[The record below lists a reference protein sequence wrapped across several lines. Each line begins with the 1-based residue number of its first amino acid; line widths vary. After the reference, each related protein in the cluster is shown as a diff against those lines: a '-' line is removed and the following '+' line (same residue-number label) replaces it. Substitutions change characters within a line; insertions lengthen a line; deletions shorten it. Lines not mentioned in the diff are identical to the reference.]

1 MVTFDEIAR
10 DLSEKLKGERA
21 EIRLSSFSGSEKG
34 LLTSALKGKVKG
46 PLVVVAKDRADA
58 EKRMND
64 LAFFM
69 GGERDAFAWFPAST
83 LVPLKSLSYQS
94 DTVAE
99 RMRIL
104 NLLAAGDAPDILVV
118 TPETLIQR
126 LIPKSELLDF
136 TDIVMVNED
145 VDLDAL
151 VSKFIAGGYT
161 RTAIVEEP
169 GDFSVRGGIIDFFS
183 PMYAHPVRM
192 ELFGDTVE
200 SLRFFAVASQRK
212 IDSLTEALIVPA
224 RETILKRQDMDEI
237 VNRVRKEA
245 SLCNVPVSKVRN
257 IVDLIKGEGGAGET
271 ENLLPL
277 VYPEPDTLFDYLPP
291 STVFVLDGADEIRQ
305 TAVDFF
311 EKAERGYLRALS
323 DKRLCVSPERLYLS
337 WEKVEAGLVRFRR
350 ITCHEFQ
357 VEPGRAGVHH
367 HHALHF
373 AIGENRA
380 VSSELKTR
388 STVDNPL
395 LPLVQWIEEK
405 KEGGFTTL
413 MAVSTRS
420 QAERLRELL
429 RPYGIDPPVFEHIP
443 DVQRTR
449 GMVLVCIGLVSCG
462 FVWPE
467 TGLALIT
474 EDEIFG
480 AKRRVNRSAARIKG
494 KEFLSFSELKE
505 GDFVV
510 HSEHGIGR
518 YEGISKITFKGVTGD
533 FLHVVYK
540 DDDKLY
546 LPVERMGMIQKYIGA
561 EGYVPVMDKMGGKSW
576 DKVKEKAKREVEKIA
591 GELLNLY
598 AERKVRPGFAYSQAD
613 SYFRDFEAGFE
624 YEETPGQIAAIE
636 DVAADMEKDTP
647 MDRLVCGDVG
657 YGKTEVALRA
667 AFKAVNDGK
676 QVAVLVPTT
685 ILAEQHL
692 KTFTERFQRY
702 PVQVAGL
709 SRFKTRGKQNEIVEA
724 LAQGKVDVVVGTHRL
739 LSEDIRFKDLGL
751 VVVDE
756 EQRFGVKHKERLK
769 KLRNTV
775 DVLTLTATPIPRTL
789 HMAMTG
795 IRDISVITTPPEKRQ
810 AIITYVSELDDA
822 VIAEGIRR
830 ELERKGQVFF
840 VHNHVK
846 SIDRMSDHLKE
857 LVPEVRTAV
866 AHGQMNEKDLEKVM
880 MQFVNREID
889 VLVCTTIIESGLD
902 IPAAN
907 TMFINKADRF
917 GLAQMYQL
925 RGRIGRGE
933 EQAYAYLFIPEDS
946 ALSRDARKRLRVLM
960 DYSDLG
966 AGFQIAM
973 SDLQIRG
980 GGAALGASQS
990 GHIAAVGYDMF
1001 LRLMEEAM
1009 SDIKGEP
1016 QVEELTPEINFHLSA
1031 YFPEEYIPSLD
1042 QRLMIY
1048 RRLSGFS
1055 DLKDLSDLRDELT
1068 DRYGEMPEE
1077 AQNMLLKVMLKI
1089 MAVKAGIKRL
1099 DVSAQQ
1105 MNVYFSERHQ
1115 KNPQNIVNLVTPE
1128 PDRFELTPECVLK
1141 AKLPKSGTSALLVH
1155 VKKILKDIAR
1165 HVNG

>member
-1 MVTFDEIAR
+1 MLTIDDIGREF
-10 DLSEKLKGERA
+10 SERLKADRA
-21 EIRLSSFSGSEKG
+21 VLRLSSFSGSEKNLVTG
-34 LLTSALKGKVKG
+34 TLKGRVKG
-46 PLVVVAKDRADA
+46 PVVVVARDRADA
-58 EKRMND
+58 EKRIND
-64 LAFFM
+64 LGFFL
-69 GGERDAFAWFPAST
+69 GGDGASVCFFPAST

-118 TPETLIQR
+118 TPDILVQR
-126 LIPKSELLDF
+126 LIPKKELLDF

-145 VDLDAL
+145 VDLDSLAARF
-151 VSKFIAGGYT
+151 VSGGYT
-161 RTAIVEEP
+161 RTTLVEEP
-169 GDFSVRGGIIDFFS
+169 GDFSLRGGIVDFFS
-183 PMYAHPVRM
+183 PMYEHPVRM

-200 SLRFFAVASQRK
+200 SLRFFSVSTQRK
-212 IDSLTEALIVPA
+212 IDSLSEALIVPA
-224 RETILKRQDMDEI
+224 RETILKREDLDEI
-237 VNRVRKEA
+237 INRVRKQA
-245 SLCNVPVSKVRN
+245 SLMNIPVSKVRN
-257 IVDLIKGEGGAGET
+257 IVELIKGEGGAGET

-277 VYPEPDTLFDYLPP
+277 VYPETDTFFDYLP
-291 STVFVLDGADEIRQ
+291 SSAVFVLDRDEDIRKELEEFL
-305 TAVDFF
+305 D
-311 EKAERGYLRALS
+311 KAGGSYSRALA
-323 DKRLCVSPERLYLS
+323 DKRLAVEPERLYLD
-337 WEKVEAGLVRFRR
+337 WANVQERLGNFRQVRFR
-350 ITCHEFQ
+350 EFQ
-357 VEPGRAGVHH
+357 VEAAREGENPSAI
-367 HHALHF
+367 HF
-373 AIGENRA
+373 SIGENRA
-380 VSSELKTR
+380 LSSELKTR

-395 LPLVQWIEEK
+395 LPLVQWIEDK
-405 KEGGFTTL
+405 KEKRFTTVL
-413 MAVSTRS
+413 VAGTRS

-429 RPYGIDPPVFEHIP
+429 APYGIDPSVFDHVP
-443 DVQRTR
+443 DFSRTR
-449 GMVLVCIGLVSCG
+449 GLVLVCLGHVSSG
-462 FVWPE
+462 FVLPE

-480 AKRRVNRSAARIKG
+480 AKRRVTRSASRIKG
-494 KEFLSFSELKE
+494 KDFLSFSELKE

-518 YEGISKITFKGVTGD
+518 YDGISKITLNKVTGD
-533 FLHVVYK
+533 FLHIVYK
-540 DDDKLY
+540 DDDRLY
-546 LPVERMGMIQKYIGA
+546 LPVERMGMIQKYIGV
-561 EGYVPVMDKMGGKSW
+561 EGYVPAMDKMGGKSW

-598 AERKVRPGFAYSQAD
+598 AERKVKPGYAFSSSD

-636 DVAADMEKDTP
+636 DVITDMEKDTP

-685 ILAEQHL
+685 ILAEQHT

-702 PVQVAGL
+702 PVKVEGL
-709 SRFKTRGKQNEIVEA
+709 SRFKTKGRQNDIVEA

-739 LSEDIRFKDLGL
+739 LSDDIHFKDLGL

-810 AIITYVSELDDA
+810 AIITYVSEFDDA
-822 VIAEGIRR
+822 VIVEGVRR
-830 ELERKGQVFF
+830 ELDRKGQIFF

-846 SIDRMSDHLKE
+846 SIDRINEHLKN
-857 LVPEVRTAV
+857 LVPEVRSAV

-933 EQAYAYLFIPEDS
+933 DQAYAYLFIPEDS

-960 DYSDLG
+960 EYSDLG

-1016 QVEELTPEINFHLSA
+1016 QVEDLEPEINVQFSA
-1031 YFPEEYIPSLD
+1031 YFSEEYIPSLD
-1042 QRLMIY
+1042 QRLMLY
-1048 RRLSGFS
+1048 RRLSGFVE
-1055 DLKDLSDLRDELT
+1055 LKELSDVRDELV

-1077 AQNMLLKVMLKI
+1077 AQNMLLRIMLKI
-1089 MAVKAGIKRL
+1089 LAVKAGVKRL
-1099 DVSAQQ
+1099 DISAQQ
-1105 MNVYFSERHQ
+1105 MSVYFSERHQ
-1115 KNPQNIVNLVTPE
+1115 KNPQKIVDLVTPE

-1141 AKLPKSGTSALLVH
+1141 VRLPKAGTAVQMGQ

-1165 HVNG
+1165 CVNG

>member
-1 MVTFDEIAR
+1 MITFDQIAG
-10 DLSEKLKGERA
+10 DMAEKLKKDEA

-34 LLTSALKGKVKG
+34 ILIRALKGKVKG
-46 PLVVVAKDRADA
+46 PLVLVSPDRAEA

-64 LAFFM
+64 LSFFM
-69 GGERDAFAWFPAST
+69 SGDRNPFTWFPANT
-83 LVPLKSLSYQS
+83 LIPLKSLSYHS

-104 NLLAAGDAPDILVV
+104 NLLASGDVPDILVL
-118 TPETLIQR
+118 TPEVLVQR
-126 LIPKSELLDF
+126 LIPKTELLSF
-136 TDIVMVNED
+136 ADIVMVNED
-145 VDLDAL
+145 VDLDDL
-151 VSKFIAGGYT
+151 VARFIAGGYT

-169 GDFSVRGGIIDFFS
+169 GDFSVRGGIVDFFS
-183 PMYAHPVRM
+183 PMYDHPVRM

-200 SLRFFAVASQRK
+200 SLRFFSVASQRK

-224 RETILKRQDMDEI
+224 CETILKRSEMDEI
-237 VNRVRKEA
+237 VNRVRKQA
-245 SLCNVPVSKVRN
+245 SLCGVPVSKIRS
-257 IVDLIKGEGGAGET
+257 IVDLIKGEGGPGET

-277 VYPEPDTLFDYLPP
+277 VYPETDTLFDYLPP
-291 STVFVLDGADEIRQ
+291 SSVFVMEHEDELRK
-305 TAVDFF
+305 TVDAFE
-311 EKAERGYLRALS
+311 EKARSGYERS
-323 DKRLCVSPERLYLS
+323 IKDKRLCVEPEHLYLA
-337 WEKVEAGLVRFRR
+337 WDEVRERLVRFRR
-350 ITCHEFQ
+350 MSFHEFQ
-357 VEPGRAGVHH
+357 TDPVKGAASGYATVHYS
-367 HHALHF
+367 
-373 AIGENRA
+373 IGENRA

-395 LPLVQWIEEK
+395 LPLVQWIEDK
-405 KEGGFTTL
+405 KERGFTTL

-420 QAERLRELL
+420 QAERLKDLL
-429 RPYGIDPPVFEHIP
+429 RPYGLEPPVFEHIP
-443 DVQRTR
+443 DLERMRRMSVI
-449 GMVLVCIGLVSCG
+449 CIGLVSRG

-467 TGLALIT
+467 TALALIT

-480 AKRRVNRSAARIKG
+480 AKRRVARSASRIKG
-494 KEFLSFSELKE
+494 KDFLSFSELSE
-505 GDFVV
+505 GDYVV

-518 YEGISKITFKGVTGD
+518 YEGISKITLKGVTGD
-533 FLHVVYK
+533 FLHIVYK

-546 LPVERMGMIQKYIGA
+546 LPVERMGMIQKYIGVD
-561 EGYVPVMDKMGGKSW
+561 GYTPAMDKMGGKSW

-598 AERKVRPGFAYSQAD
+598 AERRVRAGFAFSSAD

-624 YEETPGQIAAIE
+624 YEETSGQIAAIE
-636 DVAADMEKDTP
+636 DVTEDMEKDTP

-692 KTFTERFQRY
+692 KTFTERFKRY

-709 SRFKTRGKQNEIVEA
+709 SRFKTKAKQNDIVEA

-739 LSEDIRFKDLGL
+739 LSDDIRFRDLGL

-756 EQRFGVKHKERLK
+756 EQRFGVKHKEKLK
-769 KLRNTV
+769 KIRNTV

-810 AIITYVSELDDA
+810 SIITYVSEFDDS
-822 VIAEGIRR
+822 VIEEGIRR
-830 ELERKGQVFF
+830 ELERNGQIFF

-846 SIDRMSDHLKE
+846 SIERMNEHLKTI
-857 LVPEVRTAV
+857 VPEVRTAV
-866 AHGQMNEKDLEKVM
+866 AHGQMKEQDLEKVM
-880 MQFVNREID
+880 MQFVNRDID
-889 VLVCTTIIESGLD
+889 LLVCTTIIESGLD

-907 TMFINKADRF
+907 TMFVNKADRF
-917 GLAQMYQL
+917 GLSQMYQL
-925 RGRIGRGE
+925 RGRIGRSE
-933 EQAYAYLFIPEDS
+933 EQAYAYLFVPEDN

-960 DYSDLG
+960 EHSDLG

-1001 LRLMEEAM
+1001 LKLMEEAM
-1009 SDIKGEP
+1009 ADIKGEH
-1016 QVEELTPEINFHLSA
+1016 QVEDLEPEINIQMSA
-1031 YFPEEYIPSLD
+1031 YFSEEYIPSLD
-1042 QRLMIY
+1042 QRLMLY
-1048 RRLSGFS
+1048 RRLSGFV
-1055 DLKDLSDLRDELT
+1055 DLKELSDVRDELI

-1077 AQNMLLKVMLKI
+1077 SQNMLLKIMLKI
-1089 MAVKAGIKRL
+1089 MAVKAGVKRL
-1099 DVSAQQ
+1099 DVAGQQ
-1105 MNVYFSERHQ
+1105 MSAYFSERHQ

-1128 PDRFELTPECVLK
+1128 PDRFELTPDCVLK
-1141 AKLPKSGTSALLVH
+1141 ARLPKASVPATLSH
-1155 VKKILKDIAR
+1155 IKKILKDIAQ
-1165 HVNG
+1165 HVNI

>member
-1 MVTFDEIAR
+1 MITIDDIGR
-10 DLSEKLKGERA
+10 DLSERLKADRA
-21 EIRLSSFSGSEKG
+21 VLRLSSFSGSEKNLVTG
-34 LLTSALKGKVKG
+34 TLKGRVKG
-46 PLVVVAKDRADA
+46 PVVAVARDRADA

-64 LAFFM
+64 LGFFL
-69 GGERDAFAWFPAST
+69 GGDGASVCFFPAST

-118 TPETLIQR
+118 TPDILVQR
-126 LIPKSELLDF
+126 LIPKKELLDF

-145 VDLDAL
+145 VDMDSLAARF
-151 VSKFIAGGYT
+151 VSGGYT
-161 RTAIVEEP
+161 RTTLVEEP
-169 GDFSVRGGIIDFFS
+169 GDFSLRGGIVDFFS
-183 PMYAHPVRM
+183 PMYEHPIRM

-200 SLRFFAVASQRK
+200 SLRFFSVSTQRK

-224 RETILKRQDMDEI
+224 REAILKRENLDEI
-237 VNRVRKEA
+237 VNRVRKQA
-245 SLCNVPVSKVRN
+245 SLMNIPVSKVRN
-257 IVDLIKGEGGAGET
+257 IVELIKGEGGAGET

-277 VYPEPDTLFDYLPP
+277 VYPETDTFFDYLPP
-291 STVFVLDGADEIRQ
+291 SSVFVLDQDEDIRKELEEFL
-305 TAVDFF
+305 D
-311 EKAERGYLRALS
+311 KAAGSYSRALA
-323 DKRLCVSPERLYLS
+323 DKRLAVEPERLYLD
-337 WEKVEAGLVRFRR
+337 WANVLDRLGNFRQVRFR
-350 ITCHEFQ
+350 EFQ
-357 VEPGRAGVHH
+357 VEAGREGENPPAI
-367 HHALHF
+367 HF
-373 AIGENRA
+373 SIGENRA
-380 VSSELKTR
+380 LSSELKIR

-395 LPLVQWIEEK
+395 LPLVHWIEDK
-405 KEGGFTTL
+405 KEKRFTTVL
-413 MAVSTRS
+413 VAGTRS

-429 RPYGIDPPVFEHIP
+429 APYGIDPSVFEQVP
-443 DVQRTR
+443 DLHRTR
-449 GMVLVCIGLVSCG
+449 GLVLVCIGHLSSG

-480 AKRRVNRSAARIKG
+480 AKRRVTRSASRIKG
-494 KEFLSFSELKE
+494 KDFLSFSELKE
-505 GDFVV
+505 GDYVV

-518 YEGISKITFKGVTGD
+518 YDGISKITLNKVTGD
-533 FLHVVYK
+533 FLHIVYK
-540 DDDKLY
+540 DDDRLY

-561 EGYVPVMDKMGGKSW
+561 EGYVPAMDKMGGKSW

-598 AERKVRPGFAYSQAD
+598 AERKVKPGYAFSSAD

-636 DVAADMEKDTP
+636 DVIDDMEKDTP

-685 ILAEQHL
+685 ILAEQHT

-702 PVQVAGL
+702 PVKVEGL
-709 SRFKTRGKQNEIVEA
+709 SRFKTKGRQNDIVVA
-724 LAQGKVDVVVGTHRL
+724 LAQGRVDVVVGTHRL
-739 LSEDIRFKDLGL
+739 LSQDIHFKDLGL

-810 AIITYVSELDDA
+810 AIITYVSEFEDA
-822 VIAEGIRR
+822 VIVEGIRR
-830 ELERKGQVFF
+830 ELDRKGQIFF

-846 SIDRMSDHLKE
+846 SIDRINEHLKN
-857 LVPEVRTAV
+857 LVPEVRSAV

-960 DYSDLG
+960 EYSDLG

-1016 QVEELTPEINFHLSA
+1016 QVEDLEPEINVQFSA
-1031 YFPEEYIPSLD
+1031 YFSEEYIPSLD
-1042 QRLMIY
+1042 QRLMLY
-1048 RRLSGFS
+1048 RRLSGFVE
-1055 DLKDLSDLRDELT
+1055 LKELSDVRDELI

-1077 AQNMLLKVMLKI
+1077 AQNMLLRIMLKI
-1089 MAVKAGIKRL
+1089 LAAKAGVKRL
-1099 DVSAQQ
+1099 DISAQQ
-1105 MNVYFSERHQ
+1105 MNVVFSERHQ
-1115 KNPQNIVNLVTPE
+1115 KNPQNIVDLVTPE

-1141 AKLPKSGTSALLVH
+1141 VRLPKAGTAAQMGQ

-1165 HVNG
+1165 CVNG

>member
-1 MVTFDEIAR
+1 MISIDQIAR
-10 DLSEKLKGERA
+10 DLSERLKDDRA
-21 EIRLSSFSGSEKG
+21 EIRLSCFSGSEKG
-34 LLTSALKGKVKG
+34 FLISALKGKVKG
-46 PLVVVAKDRADA
+46 PVILVSPDRVDA

-64 LAFFM
+64 LAFFL
-69 GGERDAFAWFPAST
+69 GGDKDPFTWFPANT

-104 NLLAAGDAPDILVV
+104 NSLAGGDVPDILVV
-118 TPETLIQR
+118 TPEALIQR
-126 LIPKSELLDF
+126 LIPRKELLDF

-145 VDLDAL
+145 VDLDHL
-151 VSKFIAGGYT
+151 VSKFISGGYT

-192 ELFGDTVE
+192 ELYGDTVE

-212 IDSLTEALIVPA
+212 IDSLSEALIVPV
-224 RETILKRQDMDEI
+224 RETILKRSDMDEI
-237 VNRVRKEA
+237 INRVRKQA
-245 SLCNVPVSKVRN
+245 SISAVPVSKVRN
-257 IVDLIKGEGGAGET
+257 IVDLIKGEGGAGEA

-277 VYPEPDTLFDYLPP
+277 VYPETDTFFDYIPP
-291 STVFVLDGADEIRQ
+291 SAVFILGGGEDIRQ
-305 TAVDFF
+305 TTEQFL
-311 EKAERGYLRALS
+311 EKAEGNYQRAVQ
-323 DKRLCVSPERLYLS
+323 DKRLCVEPERLYLGWNEIS
-337 WEKVEAGLVRFRR
+337 QRLSRFRQVSF
-350 ITCHEFQ
+350 HEFQ
-357 VEPGRAGVHH
+357 VEKSQAGENRNAVHY
-367 HHALHF
+367 

-380 VSSELKTR
+380 VSTELKTR
-388 STVDNPL
+388 SSVDNPL
-395 LPLVQWIEEK
+395 QPLVRWIEEK
-405 KEGGFTTL
+405 KEQSYTTL
-413 MAVSTRS
+413 LAVSTRS

-429 RPYGIDPPVFEHIP
+429 GPYGMDPPIFEHIP
-443 DVQRTR
+443 DLERTR
-449 GMVLVCIGLVSCG
+449 GLLLICIGLLSQG

-467 TGLALIT
+467 TGFAVIT

-480 AKRRVNRSAARIKG
+480 AKRRVNRSASRIKA
-494 KEFLSFSELKE
+494 KDFLSFSELKE
-505 GDFVV
+505 GDYVV

-546 LPVERMGMIQKYIGA
+546 LPVERMGMIQKYIGV
-561 EGYVPVMDKMGGKSW
+561 EGYVPAMDKMGGKSW

-598 AERKVRPGFAYSQAD
+598 AERKVKPGYAFSHAD

-624 YEETPGQIAAIE
+624 YEETQGQIAAIE
-636 DVAADMEKDTP
+636 DVVADMENDTP

-667 AFKAVNDGK
+667 TFKAVNDGK

-702 PVQVAGL
+702 PVRVEGL
-709 SRFKTRGKQNEIVEA
+709 SRFKSRTKQNDIVEA

-739 LSEDIRFKDLGL
+739 LSEDIHFRDLGL

-810 AIITYVSELDDA
+810 SIITYVSEFDDA
-822 VIAEGIRR
+822 VIIEGIKK
-830 ELERKGQVFF
+830 ELDRKGQIFF

-846 SIDRMSDHLKE
+846 SIDRINDHLKS

-866 AHGQMNEKDLEKVM
+866 AHGQMKEQDLEKVM
-880 MQFVNREID
+880 MQFVNRDID
-889 VLVCTTIIESGLD
+889 LLVCTTIIESGLD

-917 GLAQMYQL
+917 GLSQMYQL
-925 RGRIGRGE
+925 RGRIGRSE
-933 EQAYAYLFIPEDS
+933 EQAYAYLFVPEDN

-960 DYSDLG
+960 EYSDLG

-1016 QVEELTPEINFHLSA
+1016 QVEELEPEINVQMSA
-1031 YFPEEYIPSLD
+1031 YFSEEYIPSLD
-1042 QRLMIY
+1042 QRLMLY
-1048 RRLSGFS
+1048 RRLSGFV
-1055 DLKDLSDLRDELT
+1055 DLKDLSDVRDELI

-1077 AQNMLLKVMLKI
+1077 AQNMLLKIMLKI

-1099 DVSAQQ
+1099 DVSGQQ
-1105 MNVYFSERHQ
+1105 MNATFSERHQ
-1115 KNPQNIVNLVTPE
+1115 KNPQNIVNLVMPE

-1141 AKLPKSGTSALLVH
+1141 VKLPKASTPALLSH
-1155 VKKILKDIAR
+1155 IKKVLKDVAQ

>member
-1 MVTFDEIAR
+1 MLTIDDIGR
-10 DLSEKLKGERA
+10 DLSERLRA
-21 EIRLSSFSGSEKG
+21 DRAMVRLSSFSGSEKNLVAG
-34 LLTSALKGKVKG
+34 TLKGRVKG
-46 PLVVVAKDRADA
+46 PVVVVAKDRADA
-58 EKRMND
+58 EKRLND
-64 LAFFM
+64 LGFFL
-69 GGERDAFAWFPAST
+69 GGDRESVRFFPANT
-83 LVPLKSLSYQS
+83 LIPLKSLSYQS
-94 DTVAE
+94 DTLAE
-99 RMRIL
+99 RMCIL
-104 NLLAAGDAPDILVV
+104 NLLAAGDAPEILVV

-126 LIPKSELLDF
+126 LIPKKELLDF
-136 TDIVMVNED
+136 TDIVMVHED
-145 VDLDAL
+145 VDLDSLTAR
-151 VSKFIAGGYT
+151 FISGGYT
-161 RTAIVEEP
+161 RTSLVEEP
-169 GDFSVRGGIIDFFS
+169 GDFSLRGGIVDFFS
-183 PMYAHPVRM
+183 PMYDHPVRM

-200 SLRFFAVASQRK
+200 SLRFFSVSTQRK

-224 RETILKRQDMDEI
+224 RETILKREGMDEI
-237 VNRVRKEA
+237 INRVRKQA
-245 SLCNVPVSKVRN
+245 SLMNIPVSKVRN
-257 IVDLIKGEGGAGET
+257 IVELIKGEGGAGET

-277 VYPEPDTLFDYLPP
+277 VYPETDTFFDYLP
-291 STVFVLDGADEIRQ
+291 SSSVFVLDPDEDIRRE
-305 TAVDFF
+305 VDLSL
-311 EKAERGYLRALS
+311 EKAAGNYHRALA
-323 DKRLCVSPERLYLS
+323 DKRLAVEPDQLYLD
-337 WEKVEAGLVRFRR
+337 WDQTCKRLRDFRR
-350 ITCHEFQ
+350 VVFQEFQ
-357 VEPGRAGVHH
+357 VEAGREGENPQ
-367 HHALHF
+367 ALHF

-380 VSSELKTR
+380 LSSELKTR

-395 LPLVQWIEEK
+395 LPLVRWIEEK
-405 KEGGFTTL
+405 KERSFTTVL
-413 MAVSTRS
+413 AAGTRS

-429 RPYGIDPPVFEHIP
+429 APYGIDPAVFEQIP
-443 DVQRTR
+443 DFKRTR
-449 GMVLVCIGLVSCG
+449 ALVLICIGHVSKG

-480 AKRRVNRSAARIKG
+480 AKRRVTRSASRIKG

-518 YEGISKITFKGVTGD
+518 YDGISKITLNKVTGD
-533 FLHVVYK
+533 FLHIVYK
-540 DDDKLY
+540 DDDRLY

-561 EGYVPVMDKMGGKSW
+561 EGYVPAMDKMGGKSW

-598 AERKVRPGFAYSQAD
+598 AERKVKPGFAFSSAD

-636 DVAADMEKDTP
+636 DVIADMENDTP

-685 ILAEQHL
+685 ILAEQHT

-702 PVQVAGL
+702 PVKVEGL
-709 SRFKTRGKQNEIVEA
+709 SRFKTKGRQNDIVEA
-724 LAQGKVDVVVGTHRL
+724 LAQGRVDVVVGTHRL

-810 AIITYVSELDDA
+810 AIITYVSEFDDA
-822 VIAEGIRR
+822 VIVEGIQR
-830 ELERKGQVFF
+830 ELDRKGQIFF

-846 SIDRMSDHLKE
+846 SIDRINEHLKN
-857 LVPEVRTAV
+857 LVPEVRSAV
-866 AHGQMNEKDLEKVM
+866 AHGQMNEKDREKVM

-960 DYSDLG
+960 EYSDLG

-1016 QVEELTPEINFHLSA
+1016 QVEDLEPEINVQFSA
-1031 YFPEEYIPSLD
+1031 YFSEEYIPSLD
-1042 QRLMIY
+1042 QRLMLY
-1048 RRLSGFS
+1048 RRLSGFV
-1055 DLKDLSDLRDELT
+1055 DLKELSDVRDELT
-1068 DRYGEMPEE
+1068 DRYGDMPEE
-1077 AQNMLLKVMLKI
+1077 SQNMLLKIMLKI
-1089 MAVKAGIKRL
+1089 LAVKAGVKRL
-1099 DVSAQQ
+1099 DISAQQ
-1105 MNVYFSERHQ
+1105 MNVVFSERHQ
-1115 KNPQNIVNLVTPE
+1115 KNPQKIVDLVIPE
-1128 PDRFELTPECVLK
+1128 PDRFELTPDCVLK
-1141 AKLPKSGTSALLVH
+1141 ARLPKAGITAQMGQ

-1165 HVNG
+1165 CVNG